1 MVVVGSK
8 VDDMLGVESGGCVV
22 EKCKYPT
29 MRGESG
35 GDMITMCL
43 KVLITPATIIV

>member
-1 MVVVGSK
+1 MCGGK
-8 VDDMLGVESGGCVV
+8 V
-22 EKCKYPT
+22 YPT

-43 KVLITPATIIV
+43 KVLIAPATIIIL